1 MSERVLDIYQW
12 IQSDLST
19 HTSCYYCLDLTL
31 CYFASLQKIFQPS
44 SSRDYTGAYSHRAT
58 VPCQLNWI
66 CWAGKGFYK
75 NYYLCLGVSLK
86 NFMMQKCSLGQK
98 ILRNTAQKEPSE
110 IKPDLNPS
118 PHHFIFIF
126 LLVQI
131 IDKCYLLFK
140 TTSNNYGRPSFKWQY
155 WVDISYFLKNHWK
168 EVCKN

>member
-1 MSERVLDIYQW
+1 MKNHLNKMSERVLDIYQW

-86 NFMMQKCSLGQK
+86 NFMMQKCSLDQK
-98 ILRNTAQKEPSE
+98 TEKQCSKRAWRDKAWSLSIPTPF
-110 IKPDLNPS
+110 
-118 PHHFIFIF
+118 HFP
-126 LLVQI
+126 L
-131 IDKCYLLFK
+131 
-140 TTSNNYGRPSFKWQY
+140 SANYR
-155 WVDISYFLKNHWK
+155 
-168 EVCKN
+168 